1 VFVPLQR
8 NMIYKII
15 PPAEFLNR
23 MNLVNW
29 VWTTPNPLDTIKK
42 DLQKLFWMLGLALT
56 LPMVLLSGPL
66 AGYLISQW
74 LIGKWGWTSNTTLIL
89 VLLGLLG
96 SAVQTVR
103 ILRLL
108 YKGSKKK
115 NL

>member
-1 VFVPLQR
+1 MENGIR
-8 NMIYKII
+8 NQVSDKDSKTRPISWDFMK
-15 PPAEFLNR
+15 E
-23 MNLVNW
+23 
-29 VWTTPNPLDTIKK
+29 

-56 LPMVLLSGPL
+56 LPMALLSGPF

-74 LIGKWGWTSNTTLIL
+74 LIRKWHWVPATTLAL
-89 VLLGLLG
+89 MLLGLAG